1 MIDVYIVEESA
12 GARRGLEDLLR
23 GPGIEIISSVASVA
37 ELEDRF
43 TEDLPVGVILVSG
56 EATQLAVALEQVAA
70 SDLFHDVP
78 IAVFADAS
86 DESHDPLTLI
96 RMGARSVLSTEFSR
110 AQIVTALEAVSQGF
124 VVTTP
129 LASLVRSA
137 VPRPSE
143 TVELLEPLTAR
154 ELEVLRLLALGLLNK
169 QIAARLKI
177 SDHTVKFHVAAI
189 LGKLGAGSRTEAVA
203 IGIRTGLILL

>member
-154 ELEVLRLLALGLLNK
+154 ELEVLRLLALGLPNK